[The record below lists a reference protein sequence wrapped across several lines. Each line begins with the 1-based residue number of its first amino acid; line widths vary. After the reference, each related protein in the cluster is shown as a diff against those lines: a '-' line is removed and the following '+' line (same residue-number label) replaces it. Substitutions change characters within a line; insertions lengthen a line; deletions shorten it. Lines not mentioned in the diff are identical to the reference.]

1 VEWIA
6 EGDQVLRRWRFFGSA
21 TAAPLEEDH
30 HMQRLATIL
39 VAACALVLA
48 LVAIAP
54 GEASAGSR
62 RGWGEYGPGGNGYV
76 GPGWGA
82 YGYGYRPYGYY
93 GGGYYPYAY
102 YPYWRG
108 YYWRRWGY

>member
-1 VEWIA
+1 
-6 EGDQVLRRWRFFGSA
+6 
-21 TAAPLEEDH
+21 
-30 HMQRLATIL
+30 MQRFATLLA
-39 VAACALVLA
+39 AACAA

-54 GEASAGSR
+54 AEASAGWR
-62 RGWGEYGPGGNGYV
+62 RGWGYYGPGVNVYV
-76 GPGWGA
+76 GPGWGY

>member
-1 VEWIA
+1 
-6 EGDQVLRRWRFFGSA
+6 
-21 TAAPLEEDH
+21 
-30 HMQRLATIL
+30 MQRFATLLA
-39 VAACALVLA
+39 AACAA

-54 GEASAGSR
+54 AEASAGWR
-62 RGWGEYGPGGNGYV
+62 RGWGY
-76 GPGWGA
+76 